1 METFMCYIS
10 KSIHLDEPM
19 ALTIGSTQ
27 DIRYRSY
34 LKQMRPLH
42 TSRYAS
48 KQVMLTEE
56 KKALKW
62 AKDNYPYALVR
73 YGAWEFAPKSPTRTD
88 DWFCVPEDEQGAFRV
103 RIMQILQKHS
113 L

>member
-1 METFMCYIS
+1 METYICYIS
-10 KSIHLDEPM
+10 KSIHPDEPL
-19 ALTIGSTQ
+19 ALTIGSTE

-88 DWFCVPEDEQGAFRV
+88 DWFCVPEDEQGAFLV